1 MYEYNRLVLT
11 KHYLLL
17 FNTGVEATHNVVW
30 SYVKNARMYCYLV
43 IYRYLLLLHV
53 FGPFMKFLVTN
64 SEYIFIYFCNND
76 VVHVYSYVIIQTMFV
91 LIILSG
97 LLFAIMGIILLYVNN
112 IV

>member
-1 MYEYNRLVLT
+1 
-11 KHYLLL
+11 
-17 FNTGVEATHNVVW
+17 
-30 SYVKNARMYCYLV
+30 MYCYLV
-43 IYRYLLLLHV
+43 IYIFILLLHV
-53 FGPFMKFLVTN
+53 FVPFMKFLVLN

-97 LLFAIMGIILLYVNN
+97 LLFAIMSIILLYVNI